1 MNASLF
7 HMSNIMSD
15 VKLHG
20 TESLLERIFVLQ
32 QQLEAMNRKYDS
44 LQLLHTTV
52 VKQKYELETKV
63 YFLQNENECIGERMN
78 EREQFYNSRC
88 RQLESQYDRLQLRYR
103 DLRDNYYKEKN
114 DHGEYG
120 FDLTG
125 DVKAEVRKLSGQASH
140 REVSPYKV
148 KGDA

>member
-1 MNASLF
+1 
-7 HMSNIMSD
+7 MSD
-15 VKLHG
+15 VKSHG
-20 TESLLERIFVLQ
+20 TESLVDKMFHLN
-32 QQLEAMNRKYDS
+32 QQLESMNQKYED
-44 LQLLHTTV
+44 LQLLYNNTV
-52 VKQKYELETKV
+52 KTNYAFKTEL
-63 YFLQNENECIGERMN
+63 FLLKNENKLLNERMD

-88 RQLESQYDRLQLRYR
+88 RQLESQYNRLQVRYR

-120 FDLTG
+120 FSLTG
-125 DVKAEVRKLSGQASH
+125 DVKAEARKFSGQASH

>member
-1 MNASLF
+1 
-7 HMSNIMSD
+7 MSNIMSD
-15 VKLHG
+15 VKSHG
-20 TESLLERIFVLQ
+20 TESLVEKIFIHNE
-32 QQLEAMNRKYDS
+32 QLESMNRKYDS

-63 YFLQNENECIGERMN
+63 DFLQNKNENLSKRMN

-88 RQLESQYDRLQLRYR
+88 RQLQSQYDRLQVRYR

-120 FDLTG
+120 FSLTG
-125 DVKAEVRKLSGQASH
+125 DVTAEARKLSG
-140 REVSPYKV
+140 
-148 KGDA
+148 

>member
-15 VKLHG
+15 VKLHR

-32 QQLEAMNRKYDS
+32 EQLESMNHKYDS

-52 VKQKYELETKV
+52 VKQNYELETEV
-63 YFLQNENECIGERMN
+63 YFLQNENECLSERMN

-88 RQLESQYDRLQLRYR
+88 RQLESQYNRLQVRYR

-120 FDLTG
+120 FSLTG
-125 DVKAEVRKLSGQASH
+125 NVKAEARKLSGQASH

>member
-1 MNASLF
+1 
-7 HMSNIMSD
+7 MSNIMSD

-20 TESLLERIFVLQ
+20 TESLVEKIFIHNE
-32 QQLEAMNRKYDS
+32 QLESMNRKYDS

-63 YFLQNENECIGERMN
+63 DFLQNKNENLSKRMN

-88 RQLESQYDRLQLRYR
+88 RQLQSQYDRLQVRYR
-103 DLRDNYYKEKN
+103 DLMDNYYKEKN

-120 FDLTG
+120 FSLTG
-125 DVKAEVRKLSGQASH
+125 DVTAEARKLSG
-140 REVSPYKV
+140 
-148 KGDA
+148 